1 MLVFKKASITSDITL
16 ALTKVLLRQ
25 GHVKI
30 IRARTFWG
38 PFINDVMQVG
48 GRGVITL
55 VTLNESV
62 GETQCKSG
70 KHAGDDCSHF

>member
-16 ALTKVLLRQ
+16 ALTKVLLWQ

-38 PFINDVMQVG
+38 PFINF
-48 GRGVITL
+48 
-55 VTLNESV
+55 VTQEWKGQLKIFELPV
-62 GETQCKSG
+62 PVL
-70 KHAGDDCSHF
+70 SHRAEFH